1 MIPMSFPLGFWDF
14 SLWLA
19 VTAVILL
26 ITSELLTQIRGS
38 VKIYINMKRLKNVSI
53 GVSLLFLSTAIARIV
68 TIVLNR

>member
-26 ITSELLTQIRGS
+26 ITSELLTQIHGS

-53 GVSLLFLSTAIARIV
+53 GVSLLFLSTAIARVV